1 MYRVFPRGSHF
12 NKRICGMSLF
22 THLSMLEEKHNK
34 LEKII
39 SEESVRPLPD
49 FPLMQ
54 TLKKQK
60 LLLKEELLRLRGHGQ
75 HHHDA
80 A

>member
-1 MYRVFPRGSHF
+1 
-12 NKRICGMSLF
+12 
-22 THLSMLEEKHNK
+22 MLEEKHGK
-34 LEKII
+34 LKHLIAT
-39 SEESVRPLPD
+39 ESVRPLPD
-49 FPLMQ
+49 FSLIQ

-60 LLLKEELLRLRGHGQ
+60 LLLKEELLRLRAHE

>member
-1 MYRVFPRGSHF
+1 
-12 NKRICGMSLF
+12 MSLF
-22 THLSMLEEKHNK
+22 THLSMLEEKHGK
-34 LEKII
+34 LERLITD
-39 SEESVRPLPD
+39 ETVRPLPD
-49 FPLMQ
+49 FPLIQ

-60 LLLKEELLRLRGHGQ
+60 LLLKEELLRLRGQYQ